1 MTLEQ
6 QIRDA
11 DAQFADTFNRGDIDA
26 LITIHESEAMMLA
39 PDSPLTV
46 GGSEDVLQSYREM
59 WDAGWRNL
67 SLSSVEIASD
77 GNLAYHVGKAEF
89 DVPTNEGSTKRVAA
103 KYVDI
108 YRRGDDGLWK
118 IHLTSYN
125 MDQPMPE

>member
-6 QIRDA
+6 QIKEA
-11 DAQFADTFNRGDIDA
+11 DAEFAETFNRGDFDA
-26 LITIHESEAMMLA
+26 LETIHENDAMMLA
-39 PDSPLTV
+39 PDSPMTF
-46 GGSEDVLQSYREM
+46 GGSEAVVQEYRGM

-67 SLSSVEIASD
+67 SLTSVEIGSD

-89 DVPTNEGSTKRVAA
+89 DVPTKDGPTKRIAA

-108 YRRGDDGLWK
+108 YRCGEDGLWK

-125 MDQPMPE
+125 MDEPLPE